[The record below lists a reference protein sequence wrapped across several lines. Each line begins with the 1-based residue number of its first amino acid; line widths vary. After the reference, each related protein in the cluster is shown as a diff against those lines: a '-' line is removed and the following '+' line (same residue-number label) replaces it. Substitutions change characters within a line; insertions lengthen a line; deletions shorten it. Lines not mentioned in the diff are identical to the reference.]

1 MTNKSPTTLKQKTP
15 EINWDFKSV
24 IKELNGL
31 ADPTFQKGVSKF
43 GIDTSNA
50 IGVNIPQ
57 LRNLA
62 KKIKTN
68 QPLSDKL
75 WQSKIHEAKLLAIF
89 IADRKTFDYDKCF
102 TWANSLYSWDL
113 TDGFCGII
121 LYDSKI
127 RKKLIIDFSNNDAEY
142 IRRSAFSLIAYVAA
156 KDKNSID
163 DELIGY
169 FPIILA
175 HCNDTRNFVIK
186 AINWSIRSIGKRNP
200 SLNKKAIEL
209 CNKIISDSNIKSK
222 WVASSALIELNYHK
236 KTNKFKFDN

>member
-1 MTNKSPTTLKQKTP
+1 M
-15 EINWDFKSV
+15 
-24 IKELNGL
+24 
-31 ADPTFQKGVSKF
+31 
-43 GIDTSNA
+43 
-50 IGVNIPQ
+50 
-57 LRNLA
+57 
-62 KKIKTN
+62 
-68 QPLSDKL
+68 
-75 WQSKIHEAKLLAIF
+75 
-89 IADRKTFDYDKCF
+89 
-102 TWANSLYSWDL
+102 
-113 TDGFCGII
+113 
-121 LYDSKI
+121 
-127 RKKLIIDFSNNDAEY
+127 IIDFSNNDAEY